1 VELTESTKVGSRESK
16 NRLNKPYEAWRGN
29 FGLQINGFKID
40 QSCADGVGG
49 KQGDVGSTSEENEMT
64 FWLILITAVGTN
76 GSATVTHIGNFSSL
90 ANCQNFA
97 RSATYPVTPPSLQDY
112 AKIKMLCVQA
122 NDAQTKPPND

>member
-1 VELTESTKVGSRESK
+1 LEAESRKAGSK
-16 NRLNKPYEAWRGN
+16 NLVTHGATILVPAPDYS
-29 FGLQINGFKID
+29 FKID
-40 QSCADGVGG
+40 QSCADGVDG
-49 KQGDVGSTSEENEMT
+49 KQGDVGSTSEEDEMT